1 MFDLQI
7 ESLHLH
13 IENAVGH
20 EHRLQPIALRAVAL
34 LADRLAERVEL
45 GAQLRGNTKLAELS
59 ARPMELHL
67 NDLDNEQ
74 AAEGVARAWATALTS
89 APGDDR

>member
-34 LADRLAERVEL
+34 LAERLAERAEL
-45 GAQLRGNTKLAELS
+45 GTQLPGGTKLAELS
-59 ARPMELHL
+59 ARPLDLNL
-67 NDLDNEQ
+67 NDLGDEQ
-74 AAEGVARAWATALTS
+74 AAEGVAGAWATALAS
-89 APGDDR
+89 ALRDDR